1 MRSGSV
7 KWDKIVNFVVFVSP
21 FINETTMKRYKVNE
35 ETYLISNNGISWK
48 PSSQTLLPFAGNLC
62 LR

>member
-1 MRSGSV
+1 MKEWTESRFGPISY
-7 KWDKIVNFVVFVSP
+7 FFVFVSP

-48 PSSQTLLPFAGNLC
+48 PSSQTLLIGGLI
-62 LR
+62 